1 MTKGLTNWSLEDY
14 ERMKE
19 FSELDVYYEMLD
31 LLIKLEPYAER
42 AALNKKASKRM
53 IAKEAKNIKF
63 LADLFR
69 GMTTDY
75 NDLEVPYALTKR
87 IDKERR
93 KREEAESILAARI
106 KNIKSDN
113 QSKDERVKKLR
124 AAVEE
129 MKRKNE
135 ERKKES
141 EQ

>member
-1 MTKGLTNWSLEDY
+1 
-14 ERMKE
+14 
-19 FSELDVYYEMLD
+19 LDVYYEMLD